1 MALPRPAGP
10 SVFGDYL
17 TRLLLALA
25 ASLGLLVAL
34 AHLPL
39 QSPVQRVG
47 WSTHPSPEQI
57 VLRNLTPSGSLSGSA
72 SNGTERT
79 IPPTAPPVTDFRG
92 TGSSLSPRRASDEPS
107 PSPRTA
113 RDSEWTDRYRH
124 LESLA
129 ELSTADHTP
138 GIVGGVGS
146 LYLHID
152 YPARAIAQGIEGTL
166 ELAFTV
172 EANGRVTDLEVV
184 QSLHPLCDSAAVA
197 GVRAVRFVPARQEGT
212 PVPIRLRLPVRF
224 RLAAASTS
232 P

>member
-1 MALPRPAGP
+1 MALPRPVGP
-10 SVFGDYL
+10 FVLGDYL

-47 WSTHPSPEQI
+47 WSTRPSPEQI
-57 VLRNLTPSGSLSGSA
+57 VLRNLTPSRSLSGSA

-79 IPPTAPPVTDFRG
+79 IPSTAPPITDFRG
-92 TGSSLSPRRASDEPS
+92 TGSSLSPRRASEG

-113 RDSEWTDRYRH
+113 RDSGWTDRYRH

-172 EANGRVTDLEVV
+172 EADGRVTDLEVV
-184 QSLHPLCDSAAVA
+184 HPLHPLCDSAAVA

>member
-10 SVFGDYL
+10 SVLGDYL
-17 TRLLLALA
+17 TRLLLALV

-57 VLRNLTPSGSLSGSA
+57 VLRNLPPSGSLSGSA

-79 IPPTAPPVTDFRG
+79 ISPTAPPVTDFRG
-92 TGSSLSPRRASDEPS
+92 AESSLSPRRASEG

-113 RDSEWTDRYRH
+113 RDSGWTDRYRH

-172 EANGRVTDLEVV
+172 EADGRVTDLEVV
-184 QSLHPLCDSAAVA
+184 RPLHPLCDSAAVA
-197 GVRAVRFVPARQEGT
+197 GVRAVRFVPAKQEGT